1 MDLQERLLNI
11 TQNEEV
17 YGQCTPETAAT
28 VINNENLLDK
38 PAPYFMYEPAETNP
52 NGSIAVNET
61 YNMLKSGSYDGAGA
75 VLANARLFSLYN
87 PIRAELFDTEQ
98 RYKKLIFD
106 NSGFFNQFSN
116 NFMRNWYG
124 MQQAEAI
131 YKMRRAEE
139 DGDIS
144 SMQSYKFQAEE
155 LQRKMNK
162 YVIPEDGINNTLAN
176 FTASWARNA
185 PTLTAIGIGA
195 GAVTLL
201 TGGTGTAAYLATA
214 GSMLSSAL
222 IIKNDS
228 FGIEAGDMLTAIETD
243 EKLSQLPLNEK
254 LKIAEDYANIA
265 SWLESFSA
273 LFGLLRIGGK
283 AVTRGTI
290 SLLGQGATRT
300 GMKGVGK
307 VIEKATLTGIKKT
320 IKKSEKEQI
329 IKELLNKGI
338 AEKLKDPKYFSYLGK
353 KTLEYALAASE
364 ETGTE
369 VTQQIIQDAF
379 LKAVEDGESPD
390 NINVIDNI
398 YKILGDESE
407 SSKYAQLALNVFIAA
422 GILGGVGAGIGA
434 GVRSGYNKIISRSMN
449 NADINE
455 LSQDIINLKKN
466 SDVYSK
472 SRKAYNEATT
482 ELVNA
487 GSAPETVTFDA
498 FKVLDILDEAEK
510 NGDSAILTK
519 LKQLGISRD
528 NLEKSVSGT
537 GVLKIDFSQ
546 FDDVV
551 LDPDDTS
558 LFQKVKGLYSFD
570 ETTLNKLELEAAINN
585 LVEKQPELQQA
596 MNDPESIFNIAMR
609 GLDEKQF
616 TPQQKAYFSV
626 LAQLMTNRIA
636 TFEGGDGRKFALD
649 ILNRMQS
656 DLVKTPEDLFMFVR
670 PTYSEISVAQQM
682 KSEGKTDKEIL
693 KETGLS
699 YDKKYNLW
707 FKEIS
712 DKDTV
717 FDYDNLKRVEKGE
730 TLRVGDLINH
740 DSLFELLPEVKD
752 IPVVKNNNGDYL
764 MAYYT
769 TSTKSGDIVYRK
781 IAINF
786 RRIKELT
793 QDEIKREFL
802 HEIQHAIQR
811 IYRLEKQSTR
821 GRVSMDSDLYKIRE
835 EQEKITEKLYER
847 IKDSI
852 VGEYEPSRF
861 LIQDS
866 RKLLDDIAKKDKNV
880 SEMLKE
886 WDKLDEKL
894 SDWYNKSS
902 YSKYLEAAQ
911 ENQARDV
918 SYRMDMSDDERR
930 NVLPFGAIGQ
940 RTPIVRF
947 KVGNEIVEAIQQDL
961 SQDQIAGVLTPV
973 EAGKYIMRLTEA
985 ANPTTFMHEFSHLAT
1000 LEMIDSF
1007 NSGKMTPY
1015 WQKEMLKIADFV
1027 DAKPVDGKLTFTT
1040 AQHEKVSEAFTT
1052 YLKEGKAP
1060 IESLNDLFAR
1070 MREWFVDVYKKL
1082 RMGNVRLNKSIRS
1095 AFDSLLVS
1103 QEDMDRA
1110 IIDKNLRAIGR
1121 RSWVKE
1127 DDYQKYLSDLS
1138 KLNRISTSKHLEAIR
1153 KQQRLA
1159 TEEKNKSKLNDIRKD
1174 VSAQINNDPRYQLV
1188 NDVRVRKINKDSI
1201 PNGYKV
1207 NKASVYTSVEGGIPI
1222 EQFITDHIDVVSN
1235 AADVVE
1241 LLNNIEDKDELIE
1254 RTAQEQFNE
1263 WLEREYPEL
1272 ADVNADSAAT
1282 NLELVKVRVKE
1293 YMMLMKIPL
1302 SQFNQYYNEL
1312 VKATNAE
1319 IETMKL
1325 RELTNIERL
1334 LDLETRIVTKARV
1347 AKSDSELASALWHQA
1362 AVDYIIVRAKEIRKE
1377 VNKFSKHFDKYR
1389 YLPNETRLKRIDAYD
1404 FDMITAILKNIGFTN
1419 KSSRVKDIPLSTR
1432 LTQWIEDRALR
1443 EFSDA
1448 EEIRDYIPSLTQD
1461 RGVKFENNTY
1471 HDFGIYDTL
1480 VRLIEGISESD
1491 YVLTEENKNVL
1502 REKDISAVVD
1512 YQKKK
1517 KINPSLMSWWTDK
1530 VVMKE
1535 QFLKK
1540 IFPNRQFLDYVIPFI
1555 QGTTL
1560 REQRIGR
1567 NYELIS
1573 DALSDYVKNR
1583 NKIFAVP
1590 LSNGVLNMTYGDMQV
1605 AVLNIDN
1612 MEKWVNS
1619 WNKQKQ
1625 DNLTTDDFLSIIEYA
1640 PQKMLDNAQ
1649 KIWNVFESQKEEFR
1663 DAQYKI
1669 NGFLMDYVEPR
1680 KITLSNGRE
1689 IQSGYYPS
1697 GKMPTQQTDFNSTIM
1712 SFKNNGVYTM
1722 ATSRYAKDRQE
1733 NNRHSDLDLSLNS
1746 LRSWLY
1752 HTATVI
1758 EIGPHFNKLSKMI
1771 NSSSMSNQLGENITK
1786 TLNDWMTYSIVGDNI
1801 NKLYATFDKISS
1813 VQVLGWEPFRLIVQA
1828 LGWIPAMSTIGP
1840 QWMIPQ
1846 FLKASAYGNFIPF
1859 KLETAAQLSPYMKE
1873 RYENAVNHILSV
1885 SESNQLIRTGKT
1897 LGDKLL
1903 NSFMWFT
1910 VHGDAFSSYIV
1921 WNAAHD
1927 KAIALGYSNE
1937 DAVSMAD
1944 SAVRTSQGDSTA
1956 VSRPKILQGDK
1967 RFITKFASYFV
1978 AMNSIISSAIIGR
1991 DRAELVAITML
2002 AGVLS
2007 PILES
2012 YVRSAYDWAVGSDDD
2027 KKKWRRLKLYTFE
2040 DVLFYNMKQNLYTTI
2055 GQTTMP
2061 IAGLGG
2067 YFGNLVAT
2075 GSAYDKP
2082 LPMIDYMQN
2091 LLKIPGYSTL
2101 ALKADTDSDRKRYLT
2116 NLEKSFLKSLTVPN
2130 KYIRMFT
2137 EGD

>member
-422 GILGGVGAGIGA
+422 GILGGAGAGIGA

-656 DLVKTPEDLFMFVR
+656 DLVKTPEDLFM
-670 PTYSEISVAQQM
+670 
-682 KSEGKTDKEIL
+682 
-693 KETGLS
+693 
-699 YDKKYNLW
+699 
-707 FKEIS
+707 
-712 DKDTV
+712 
-717 FDYDNLKRVEKGE
+717 
-730 TLRVGDLINH
+730 
-740 DSLFELLPEVKD
+740 
-752 IPVVKNNNGDYL
+752 
-764 MAYYT
+764 
-769 TSTKSGDIVYRK
+769 ST
-781 IAINF
+781 
-786 RRIKELT
+786 
-793 QDEIKREFL
+793 Q
-802 HEIQHAIQR
+802 
-811 IYRLEKQSTR
+811 
-821 GRVSMDSDLYKIRE
+821 
-835 EQEKITEKLYER
+835 
-847 IKDSI
+847 
-852 VGEYEPSRF
+852 
-861 LIQDS
+861 
-866 RKLLDDIAKKDKNV
+866 
-880 SEMLKE
+880 
-886 WDKLDEKL
+886 
-894 SDWYNKSS
+894 
-902 YSKYLEAAQ
+902 
-911 ENQARDV
+911 
-918 SYRMDMSDDERR
+918 
-930 NVLPFGAIGQ
+930 
-940 RTPIVRF
+940 
-947 KVGNEIVEAIQQDL
+947 
-961 SQDQIAGVLTPV
+961 QDQIAGVLTPV

-1027 DAKPVDGKLTFTT
+1027 DAKPVEGKLTFTT

-1070 MREWFVDVYKKL
+1070 MREWFVDVYKRLK
-1082 RMGNVRLNKSIRS
+1082 MGNVRLNKSIRS

-1312 VKATNAE
+1312 VKAADAE

-1680 KITLSNGRE
+1680 KITLSDGRE

-1786 TLNDWMTYSIVGDNI
+1786 SLNDWMTYSIVGDNI